1 MIRTNISELKN
12 RLSHYLR
19 LVRAGE
25 VVEIMDRKTPL
36 ARIEAVD
43 GIQHKDAGHGW
54 LKGMIELG
62 IIAAPK
68 SRTTRS
74 DFTRLS
80 QVVSEKG
87 KYTGALAA
95 LRKEREESK

>member
-1 MIRTNISELKN
+1 MIRTNISNLKN

-25 VVEIMDRKTPL
+25 VVEIMDRKSPL

-43 GIQHKDAGHGW
+43 GIQGADSGDGW
-54 LKGMIELG
+54 LKRMVELG
-62 IIAAPK
+62 IISAPK
-68 SRTTRS
+68 RKVAGSAFS
-74 DFTRLS
+74 SLD

-87 KYTGALAA
+87 KYTGALEA
-95 LRKEREESK
+95 LKEEREASR

>member
-1 MIRTNISELKN
+1 MIRTNISNLKN

-43 GIQHKDAGHGW
+43 GIQGADSGDGW
-54 LKGMIELG
+54 LQRMMELG
-62 IIAAPK
+62 IITAPK
-68 SRTTRS
+68 TKVARS
-74 DFTRLS
+74 VFTHLD

-87 KYTGALAA
+87 RYTGALEA
-95 LRKEREESK
+95 LKEEREESR